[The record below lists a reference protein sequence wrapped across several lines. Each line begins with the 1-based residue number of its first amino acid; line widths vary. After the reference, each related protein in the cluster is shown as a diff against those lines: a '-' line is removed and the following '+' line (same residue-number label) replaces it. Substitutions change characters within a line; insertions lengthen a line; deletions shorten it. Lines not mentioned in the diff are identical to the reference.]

1 MGTTPQWKPS
11 ASPWARSEERREKT
25 HWTEEERR
33 KVGGNRHYRRKQQR
47 FFNYQ
52 TLLPTTADFQ
62 RVTGCWDLM
71 FVSLSDRSGQ
81 FVHRQ
86 VQIVWRRY
94 ENDSSRE
101 NKTLFNQKQHPS
113 PTQPASI
120 CRNSHFIV
128 KNNFIHQRSSELRIY
143 FWLRQSW
150 RLLQQ
155 WKDKQGEFGEF
166 NFK

>member
-1 MGTTPQWKPS
+1 
-11 ASPWARSEERREKT
+11 
-25 HWTEEERR
+25 
-33 KVGGNRHYRRKQQR
+33 
-47 FFNYQ
+47 
-52 TLLPTTADFQ
+52 
-62 RVTGCWDLM
+62 M

-94 ENDSSRE
+94 EKDSSRE
-101 NKTLFNQKQHPS
+101 NKTLFNQKQHLS

-120 CRNSHFIV
+120 CRNSDFIV
-128 KNNFIHQRSSELRIY
+128 KTNFELSELRIY

-155 WKDKQGEFGEF
+155 WEDEQGEISEF
-166 NFK
+166 NFN